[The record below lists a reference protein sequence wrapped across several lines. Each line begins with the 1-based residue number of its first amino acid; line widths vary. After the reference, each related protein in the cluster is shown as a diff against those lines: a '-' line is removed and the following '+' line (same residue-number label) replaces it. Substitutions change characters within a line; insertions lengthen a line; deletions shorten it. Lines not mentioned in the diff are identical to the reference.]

1 MTNHRAT
8 AQDEL
13 PTPDLSGAFP
23 GPFPVS
29 PHTDHVEAGI
39 LRWLDKFPL
48 PVEPTSLRTLYNIT
62 GQGVSRAVPTA
73 DRDSLIL
80 FANLFLWLTA
90 FDDVHGEAAAQHD
103 PTELKLHVRE
113 LCGILADGEVPPSDR
128 PFAAALGD
136 LLKRFRAR
144 ATPAQYLQL
153 AERLRANLGG
163 IVWEAQHLPAP
174 ESVALDTYSTMRPDT
189 VFVRTVMTAAQIVL
203 GYELPEPQRSSAP
216 VRELETSVSSLAGWV
231 NDLAS
236 FKREARQLG
245 KNPLSLP
252 TLLMT
257 EHGVDLPTAFGLAAR
272 MCEEQADIARARMT
286 ELSASG
292 LAPLTLHAQALEH
305 ITHSYIW
312 HIDHARYRP

>member
-1 MTNHRAT
+1 MTNHSAT
-8 AQDEL
+8 EL

-29 PHTDHVEAGI
+29 PHAEHVEAGI
-39 LRWLDKFPL
+39 LHWLDKFPL
-48 PVEPTSLRTLYNIT
+48 PVEPKSLRTLCNIT
-62 GQGVSRAVPTA
+62 GQGVARAVPTT

-103 PTELKLHVRE
+103 PTDLELQVRE
-113 LCGILADGEVPPSDR
+113 LCGILADGDVPYSDR

-136 LLKRFRAR
+136 LLRRFRAR

-174 ESVALDTYSTMRPDT
+174 EGVAVDTYSTMRPDT

-216 VRELETSVSSLAGWV
+216 LRELETSVSNLAGWV

-272 MCEEQADIARARMT
+272 MCEEQAGMARARMT

-292 LAPLTLHAQALEH
+292 LGPLALHAQALEQ